1 MIHFFKFNI
10 NVIICV
16 ILLFVGV
23 KAKSAAAA
31 AQDNQ
36 VKVAAI
42 IGRANNPDI
51 CRWIQFANNFFRF
64 LKGNAQQAAS
74 SAQQASTIGN
84 NTHDQIRWLIISP
97 IVFFPF

>member
-1 MIHFFKFNI
+1 MWMIHFFKFNI

-64 LKGNAQQAAS
+64 L
-74 SAQQASTIGN
+74 
-84 NTHDQIRWLIISP
+84 
-97 IVFFPF
+97 